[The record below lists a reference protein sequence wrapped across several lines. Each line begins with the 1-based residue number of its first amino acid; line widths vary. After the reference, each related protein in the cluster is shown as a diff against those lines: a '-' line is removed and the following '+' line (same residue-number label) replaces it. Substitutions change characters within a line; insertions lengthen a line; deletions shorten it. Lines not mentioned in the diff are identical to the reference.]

1 MARRKRI
8 GLREALTSLL
18 PRRQLNKLAAQAG
31 LQKRQR
37 KVRAHALFWT
47 LVLGFGTGRDRTLA
61 SLRRA
66 YKLAGGGRLAPS
78 AFYARF
84 TTALVRWLKKV
95 LGVLIERAAEPVRA
109 LQGPLAAFK
118 DLLLTDSTVIRLHE
132 MLAPIFPGCRTNHT
146 KAALKMHVVFSAT
159 GSGPRSIRVTSER
172 THDGPV
178 LRVGQWLKDRLLLM
192 DLGYFRYQL
201 FSCIRRN
208 GGYFIVRLKQNA
220 NPLVVAAHRFWRGR
234 SVPLVDRRIRDVLG
248 SLRRQVVDVE
258 VDLGFQRRAY
268 GGKRRRDHERFRLVG
283 VRDQKTGAYHL
294 YLTNIPPE
302 KLSAEDIAQ
311 TYAARWAIELLFREL
326 KSRYRAEDMPSRK
339 RVVVEALVYAV
350 LITLIVSR
358 HLLAALRAKLG
369 LLGRRVPVERW
380 AILFAAVARDLLRVV
395 LRRSSD
401 IAALLRSV
409 EDTLLDEAIDP
420 NVSRKLLL
428 ERVES
433 RTQFRDRYLVGEAYA

>member
-8 GLREALTSLL
+8 GIREALTRLL
-18 PRRQLNKLAAQAG
+18 PRRRLEELAVRAR

-37 KVRAHALFWT
+37 KVQPHALFWT
-47 LVLGFGTGRDRTLA
+47 LVLGFGAGRDRTLA
-61 SLRRA
+61 ALRRS

-84 TTALVRWLKKV
+84 TVALVRFLKTV
-95 LGVLIERAAEPVRA
+95 LGVLIERAAEPCRA

-118 DLLLTDSTVIRLHE
+118 DLVLTDSTVIRLHE
-132 MLAPIFPGCRTNHT
+132 MLAKVFPGCRTNHT
-146 KAALKMHVVFSAT
+146 KAALKMHVILSAT

-178 LRVGQWLKDRLLLM
+178 LRVGKWLKDRLLLM

-220 NPLVVAAHRFWRGR
+220 NPLIVDTHRFWRGR
-234 SVPLVDRRIRDVLG
+234 SVPMVGRRIRDVLG
-248 SLRRQVVDVE
+248 RLRRQVVDVE
-258 VDLGFQRRAY
+258 VELSFQRRVY
-268 GGKRRRDHERFRLVG
+268 GGKRHTDRERFRLVG

-311 TYAARWAIELLFREL
+311 TYAARWAIELVFREL
-326 KSRYRAEDMPSRK
+326 KSRYRAEDMPSCK
-339 RVVVEALVYAV
+339 RVIVEALVYAV
-350 LITLIVSR
+350 LITFIVSR
-358 HLLAALRAKLG
+358 HLLAALRQKLG
-369 LLGRRVPVERW
+369 ALGGRVAVERW
-380 AILFAAVARDLLRVV
+380 AILFAAVARDILRIV

-401 IAALLRSV
+401 VAALVRCI

-420 NVSRKLLL
+420 NAGRKLLL

-433 RTQFRDRYLVGEAYA
+433 RTQFQDRYLVGEAYA